1 MMDWRESRD
10 GSGFHSVVIQA
21 RRMPASALALKVK
34 AKGRNGVP
42 AFAANQTFRAERDT
56 TLPKT
61 WAVTL
66 QDFAGYFSRHKPR
79 GRMAGRDQAGPRKK
93 PARS

>member
-1 MMDWRESRD
+1 M
-10 GSGFHSVVIQA
+10 VIQA

-34 AKGRNGVP
+34 AKGRDGAP

-56 TLPKT
+56 TFPET

-66 QDFAGYFSRHKPR
+66 QDFAGFSEAQAAREGGGAR
-79 GRMAGRDQAGPRKK
+79 SGRSLEKK